1 MEFKH
6 IMKKLIAAIIAT
18 AFLVSIVTSI
28 YAEDDDAKVKTIKG
42 EAVCAKCELHE
53 TDKCQT
59 AIRTKEDGKDVIYY
73 AVNNDVAKKFH
84 GKICQAPAKVTAVGT
99 VEEKDG
105 KKTIKLTKIDLD

>member
-1 MEFKH
+1 
-6 IMKKLIAAIIAT
+6 MKKMLAAIIAT
-18 AFLVSIVTSI
+18 AFLASFVTTVR
-28 YAEDDDAKVKTIKG
+28 ADEQTIKG

-59 AIRTKEDGKDVIYY
+59 AIRTKEDGKEVIYY

-84 GKICQAPAKVTAVGT
+84 KNICQAPAKVVAVGT

-105 KKTIKLTKIDLD
+105 KKTIKLTKIDLQ